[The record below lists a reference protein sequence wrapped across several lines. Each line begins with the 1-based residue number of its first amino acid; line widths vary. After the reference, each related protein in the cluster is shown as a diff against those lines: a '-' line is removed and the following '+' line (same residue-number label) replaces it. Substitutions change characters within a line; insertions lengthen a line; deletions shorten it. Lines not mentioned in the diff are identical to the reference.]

1 MKTCTERLLGMTFII
16 SMGIKTPMMDPKM
29 VSSSLLMMR
38 NLTSKKA
45 KEENKRRIRML
56 MISINCTNL

>member
-38 NLTSKKA
+38 HLTSKKA
-45 KEENKRRIRML
+45 KEENKRRIRR
-56 MISINCTNL
+56 

>member
-1 MKTCTERLLGMTFII
+1 MKTCTERLLGMNFII

-45 KEENKRRIRML
+45 KEENKRRIRRL